1 MLEDN
6 EVLAPL
12 LLCDAQLLIQ
22 SVVQGLLLC
31 IGGILD
37 SPYPESEIV
46 ISPYLAIIL
55 YGLSCGNIAQI
66 MAATDQHHCN
76 VLVNDH

>member
-22 SVVQGLLLC
+22 SVVQELLLW
-31 IGGILD
+31 IGGIMD
-37 SPYPESEIV
+37 SPYSESEIV
-46 ISPYLAIIL
+46 ISPHLAIIL

-66 MAATDQHHCN
+66 MVATDQHHCN